1 MGPDS
6 SQSQS
11 APSDELLTVA
21 EVAEYLK
28 VNQQTVRNWLD
39 RRELASVRV
48 GSRRVRIRRS
58 DLDEFLKREEAAA
71 GSPAAMV
78 EPATEAFRDAM
89 HAATAELD
97 ATPEELAASPRVLA
111 DAARTL
117 AKALLAAEATHSQL
131 DR

>member
-1 MGPDS
+1 
-6 SQSQS
+6 
-11 APSDELLTVA
+11 
-21 EVAEYLK
+21 
-28 VNQQTVRNWLD
+28 
-39 RRELASVRV
+39 
-48 GSRRVRIRRS
+48 
-58 DLDEFLKREEAAA
+58 
-71 GSPAAMV
+71 MV

-97 ATPEELAASPRVLA
+97 GTPEELAASLRVLA

>member
-1 MGPDS
+1 
-6 SQSQS
+6 
-11 APSDELLTVA
+11 VA

-28 VNQQTVRNWLD
+28 ANQQTVRNWLD
-39 RRELASVRV
+39 RRELAAVRV

-58 DLDEFLKREEAAA
+58 DLDEFLKREEAVAVP
-71 GSPAAMV
+71 PAAMI

-89 HAATAELD
+89 RSATAELD
-97 ATPEELAASPRVLA
+97 GKPEDLAASLRALA
-111 DAARTL
+111 DAARML